1 MNLLFVV
8 ASAVTAFLAL
18 CLLFFRA
25 TRKTYPGFGYWTAGV
40 AILAL
45 GYLLYALRGIIP
57 LWISVFLGTAAFP
70 FGMVLHL
77 DGIRRFLGLRPASYV
92 WYGLAAAVPAG
103 LAVFYFQWDSAVW
116 RALAASV
123 PVTAIHWNMA
133 ALLFRSR
140 VSPRSAF
147 LQVIGSLLVVG
158 GFLVLVRALWL
169 VSATGYHLMWDNP
182 LEFAFFIAFL
192 LLHLGENLALIMLNA
207 ERVEL
212 ELLEAESRLSRAVTS
227 LEESLEQRKRAE
239 ESLRESEE
247 RYRTFFDT
255 SRDCVF
261 MTTLDGRFVDF
272 NDVSLELLGYGH
284 GERDTLMGKNVGD
297 FYAVPAER
305 WVHAAA
311 VAEIGFSTERPIDLR
326 KADGTIIHTLMTT
339 VARKDGQGNIIGF
352 QGTVRDITD
361 QKKRED
367 AIRRTTHELGERVKE
382 LNCLYGISKL
392 VERMDMSLDDI
403 LEEAVRIIPRS
414 WQHPE
419 VAYARIVMEGQ
430 EFLTENYADSLWKQ
444 SADIVTFGEQSGR
457 LEVGYLAERPEQD
470 EGPFLNQERDLL
482 KAIARQL
489 AGAIERIRAEELVRD
504 TLQRFYTIL
513 SGMYAGV
520 LIVTEDNMIEFVNQA
535 FCDLFDLADPP
546 DTLTG
551 LTDFEIR
558 NKMSGTY
565 ADPEKMSAR
574 IREVVAEREPIKGE
588 EVAIRDGRTYLVDFV
603 PLKVNNRPCGRMWHH
618 TDITERKKSEERAN
632 EMAHRAEVAS
642 KAKSE
647 FLANMS
653 HEIRTPI
660 SGVIGMIGLLS
671 DTDLSDKQRRFVEAA
686 RYNADALLAL
696 INDILD
702 LSKVEAGKL
711 ELEILDFDLQAL
723 LDDFTASIAFSAYS
737 KGLELVYCVDP
748 AVPTLLRGD
757 PGRLRQ
763 ILTNLAGNAIKFT
776 HAGEVVIRVTLESE
790 TKSDAVIRFAVRDS
804 GIGVP
809 KDKLDFLF
817 DKFTQADASTTRKY
831 GGAGLGLAISKLLA
845 ELMGGGVGVETEEGR
860 GSEFRFTARLGK
872 QPGVNQPR
880 EALPMDLAGVRAL
893 IVDDNAVSREV
904 MAEGLA
910 SLGMRPS
917 VAPDGF
923 AALDSLRR
931 AIDENDPYS
940 VALLDLHMPEM
951 NGEMLG
957 RTIKSDP
964 HMAGTRI
971 ALMTPLGEPGS
982 IGCLEELGFETVLSK
997 PIRCGELKAF
1007 LSPATAEQGLVH
1019 SRPAFCL
1026 IPSEEGD
1033 VPVVKPGTK
1042 ATILLAE
1049 DNVTNQQV
1057 ALHILAKLGL
1067 CADIASDG
1075 AEAVRALEMHPYDLV
1090 LMDIQMPVMDGM
1102 EAARQIRDPQSAV
1115 LDHDVPIIALTAHAM
1130 QGDREKCMQ
1139 AGMNEYISK
1148 PVSPQ
1153 VLAVL
1158 LEKLLPQWSCR
1169 GKSQKAQGAGTGE
1182 KPVWDRDGLKER
1194 LMGDDD
1200 LLKKVAAAFLEDIPK
1215 QFHDLRDHF
1224 HQGNIREVG
1233 CTAHTIKGV
1242 SATVGGETLREKAF
1256 EMEQAARTGDLEAAG
1271 ALMAGLE
1278 QRAEQLKE
1286 AIVEYLAQ
1294 DRKSRE

>member
-8 ASAVTAFLAL
+8 AAAFTAFLAL

-25 TRKTYPGFGYWTAGV
+25 TRKTYPGFGHWTAGV

-57 LWISVFLGTAAFP
+57 LWASVFLGTAAFP

-77 DGIRRFLGLRPASYV
+77 DGIRRFLGLRPASWL
-92 WYGLAAAVPAG
+92 WYAVSAAVPAG

-116 RALAASV
+116 RALVASV
-123 PVTAIHWNMA
+123 PVTAIHWTMA
-133 ALLFRSR
+133 ELLFRSR

-158 GFLVLVRALWL
+158 GFLVLARAIWL
-169 VSATGYHLMWDNP
+169 VSSTGYHLLWNNP
-182 LEFAFFIAFL
+182 VEFAFFIAFI
-192 LLHLGENLALIMLNA
+192 LLHLGENLGLIMLNA

-212 ELLEAESRLSRAVTS
+212 ELLQAESRLSGAVKS
-227 LEESLEQRKRAE
+227 LEESLEQQKRAE

-261 MTTLDGRFVDF
+261 MTTLDGQFVDF
-272 NDVSLELLGYGH
+272 NDVSLELLGYAH
-284 GERDTLMGKNVGD
+284 EQKNELMGKNVAD
-297 FYAVPAER
+297 FYANPEER
-305 WVHAAA
+305 GEHATV
-311 VAEIGFSTERPIDLR
+311 VAETGFSNERPIDLR
-326 KADGTIIHTLMTT
+326 KADGTIIHTLITT

-361 QKKRED
+361 QKRRDD

-392 VERMDMSLDDI
+392 VQGTDISLDDI
-403 LEEAVRIIPRS
+403 LQEAVRIIPRS

-419 VAYARIVMEGQ
+419 IAYARIVMEGR
-430 EFLTENYADSLWKQ
+430 EFASENYADSAWKQ
-444 SADIVTFGEQSGR
+444 SDDIVAFGEHIGR
-457 LEVGYLAERPEQD
+457 LEVGYLAARPEQD
-470 EGPFLNQERDLL
+470 EGPFLKQERDLL
-482 KAIARQL
+482 TAVTRQL
-489 AGAIERIRAEELVRD
+489 AGAIERLRAEEMVRN

-520 LIVTEDNMIEFVNQA
+520 LIVTEDNRIEFANQA
-535 FCDLFDLADPP
+535 LCDLFDLTDPP
-546 DTLTG
+546 DTLQG
-551 LTDFEIR
+551 LKDFEILK
-558 NKMSGTY
+558 KMLSVY
-565 ADPEKMSAR
+565 AEPEKTLAR
-574 IREVVAEREPIKGE
+574 IREVVADREPIKGE

-603 PLKVNNRPCGRMWHH
+603 PLRINNRLCGRMWHH
-618 TDITERKKSEERAN
+618 TDITERKRAEERAN
-632 EMAHRAEVAS
+632 EMAYRAEVAS

-671 DTDLSDKQRRFVEAA
+671 DTDLTDEQRRFVEAA
-686 RYNADALLAL
+686 RFSADSLLGL

-711 ELEILDFDLQAL
+711 DLEILDFDLQAL
-723 LDDFTASIAFSAYS
+723 VDNFTASIAFSAYS
-737 KGLELVYCVDP
+737 KGLELICCIDP

-776 HAGEVVIRVTLESE
+776 HAGEVVIHVTLESE
-790 TKSDAVIRFAVRDS
+790 TDNDAVMRFAVRDT

-809 KDKLDFLF
+809 KDKLDLLF

-845 ELMGGGVGVETEEGR
+845 ELMGGEVGFETEEGK
-860 GSEFRFTARLGK
+860 GSEFWFTARLSKQLGVS
-872 QPGVNQPR
+872 QPG
-880 EALPMDLAGVRAL
+880 EASAGDLAGVRAL
-893 IVDDNAVSREV
+893 IVDDNAASREFL
-904 MAEGLA
+904 AAGLA

-917 VAPDGF
+917 AAPDGF
-923 AALDSLRR
+923 AALESLRR
-931 AIDENDPYS
+931 AIDENDPYR
-940 VALLDLHMPEM
+940 VALVDLHMPEM

-957 RTIKSDP
+957 RTIKADP
-964 HMAGTRI
+964 LMAGTRI
-971 ALMTPLGEPGS
+971 ALMTPLGESGS
-982 IGCLEELGFETVLSK
+982 TWCMKDVGIEATLSK

-1007 LSPATAEQGLVH
+1007 LSPATAEQGIVPP
-1019 SRPAFCL
+1019 RPAFCL
-1026 IPSEEGD
+1026 IPGGAGD
-1033 VPVVKPGTK
+1033 VPVVRPGTN
-1042 ATILLAE
+1042 AAVLLVE
-1049 DNVTNQQV
+1049 DNPTNQQV

-1067 CADIASDG
+1067 CADVASDG
-1075 AEAVRALEMHPYDLV
+1075 AEALRALEMHPYDLV
-1090 LMDIQMPVMDGM
+1090 LMDVQMPVMDGM
-1102 EAARQIRDPQSAV
+1102 EAARQIRNPQSAV
-1115 LDHDVPIIALTAHAM
+1115 LNHDVPIIAMTAHAM
-1130 QGDREKCMQ
+1130 QGDREKCLQ

-1153 VLAVL
+1153 ILAVL
-1158 LEKLLPQWSCR
+1158 LEKLLPDRECR
-1169 GKSQKAQGAGTGE
+1169 GVARKAQAAGTCE
-1182 KPVWDRDGLKER
+1182 KPVWDREGLQER

-1200 LLKKVAAAFLEDIPK
+1200 LLKTVARAFLEDIPK
-1215 QFHDLRDHF
+1215 QIFALREHF
-1224 HQGNIREVG
+1224 QQGIVRDVE
-1233 CTAHTIKGV
+1233 CMAHTIKGV
-1242 SATVGGETLREKAF
+1242 SATVGGEALRETAF
-1256 EMEQAARTGDLEAAG
+1256 EMEKAARTGDLETAE
-1271 ALMAGLE
+1271 ALMAELE
-1278 QRAEQLKE
+1278 QRVEQLKQ
-1286 AIVEYLAQ
+1286 AIVKDLAKT
-1294 DRKSRE
+1294 RKSHE